1 MKSILA
7 IVTLFVGLAAAIAI
21 AVRYGR
27 DIEFRTTTTDYLII
41 FLVTATALLQPQT
54 LQKYG
59 LGLVVM
65 EVVIL
70 LYGSELI
77 VNLRDRR
84 QSALLFVSVLSAS
97 IVLISKGL
105 VMV

>member
-1 MKSILA
+1 
-7 IVTLFVGLAAAIAI
+7 
-21 AVRYGR
+21 
-27 DIEFRTTTTDYLII
+27 
-41 FLVTATALLQPQT
+41 VTATALLQPQT